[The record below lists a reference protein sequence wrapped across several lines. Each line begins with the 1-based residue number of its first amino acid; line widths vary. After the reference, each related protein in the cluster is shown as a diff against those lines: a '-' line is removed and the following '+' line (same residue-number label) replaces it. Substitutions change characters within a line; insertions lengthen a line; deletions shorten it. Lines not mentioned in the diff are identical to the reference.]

1 MNLAEM
7 DQQTRPTVPLI
18 DYPRSDERPDEM
30 VDANGRARPHWSELI
45 DALNALP
52 PDEFRRRWERGQRL
66 IADHGIVDPSSGD
79 EADRPLRLD
88 PMPLMIDPAEWAVI
102 ERGMEQRSRLLNA
115 LLNDVYGEGRTAA
128 EGLLPP
134 ALVHGH
140 PRFLRPCRGV
150 VPPGGMYLHLL
161 AGDLARAGDD
171 GSWLVVGD
179 RTEAPAGA
187 GCVVENRLIVSRILA
202 EFFGSRRVRRL
213 TPFFDGFRDS
223 LLSLSA
229 RRFETPKF
237 TLLTP
242 GPGADTYFEHA
253 YLSRLLGA
261 TLVESEDLTVR
272 DDQVFLKTL
281 DGLQRVD
288 VILRQTEG
296 GMCDP
301 LEFDSGSLLGV
312 AGLARAARAGNVAIA
327 NALGSGVVE
336 TPALAGYLPALSRRL
351 LGEELILQSPRTWW
365 CGDEA
370 ARREVLGRL
379 GRLVVRSTF
388 NQRAAAV
395 HGDRLSRRELATLA
409 ERIERRPHAFTAREP
424 AVPSTT
430 PVWVDGRLKPRPM
443 VLRVF
448 LGIRDG
454 RHAPM
459 PGALAR
465 TAEGGDPTTTTLR
478 DSAGGG
484 KDTWIP
490 SIETGEERETPDD
503 AGGPIRLTR
512 GGRDLPS
519 RVADNMFWLGRY
531 MERCEDIT
539 RVLRVVYAR
548 AEDGAAAGLSHASGP
563 LMGIVTQL
571 GVAANGRGPL
581 SPTEAAGALGRRH
594 FDPAQST
601 GLVADIDRLRR
612 VAGRVRDRLSVD
624 TWRNVRLLG
633 ELAREKLRPDR
644 AHDAGEA
651 QAALSDV
658 ILTLEAASGLVMEN
672 MTRGLGWRFLDI
684 GRRVERATQV
694 VELLSAAVDTRAGET
709 ATTLDLLLTI
719 LDSGMTYRSRY
730 FPAPRLVPVLDLLLC
745 DESNPRSVAYQLA
758 ALREH
763 VERLSAFRDTA
774 RIRPE
779 QRLMVYLESLVRTV
793 DVDALAASDDDGRR
807 HELDKLLGVVGGRLW
822 ELTEVLTREYF
833 THAVGRA
840 VMTSREIAL

>member
-1 MNLAEM
+1 M
-7 DQQTRPTVPLI
+7 TRRPITSAPRLL
-18 DYPRSDERPDEM
+18 DYPRHLDRPDEM
-30 VDANGRARPHWSELI
+30 VDRYGEPRPRWGELI
-45 DALNALP
+45 DALNALA

-66 IADHGIVDPSSGD
+66 IADHGIIDPSSND

-115 LLNDVYGEGRTAA
+115 LLNDIYGENRVTT

-150 VPPGGMYLHLL
+150 APPRGIYLHLL

-171 GSWLVVGD
+171 GSWIVVGD

-187 GCVVENRLIVSRILA
+187 GCVVENRLIVSRMLS
-202 EFFGSRRVRRL
+202 EFFGSHRVRRL
-213 TPFFDGFRDS
+213 TPFFDGFRES
-223 LLSLSA
+223 LLQLSQ
-229 RRFETPKF
+229 RRFETPRF
-237 TLLTP
+237 ALLTP

-301 LEFDSGSLLGV
+301 LDFDSRSLLGV

-336 TPALAGYLPALSRRL
+336 TPALAGYLPHLSRRL
-351 LGEELILQSPRTWW
+351 LGEDLILPSAFSWW
-365 CGDEA
+365 CGDDER
-370 ARREVLGRL
+370 RREVLGRL
-379 GRLVVRSTF
+379 DRLVVQSTF
-388 NQRAAAV
+388 DLRAPAV
-395 HGDRLSRRELATLA
+395 HCERLSRTELAELA
-409 ERIERRPHAFTAREP
+409 ARIEARPHAFTAREP
-424 AVPSTT
+424 TRLSTT
-430 PVWVDGRLKPRPM
+430 PVWVDGRLEPRAM

-448 LGIRDG
+448 LGMRDG
-454 RHAPM
+454 RYVPM

-465 TAEGGDPTTTTLR
+465 TSENGDPATTTLR

-490 SIETGEERETPDD
+490 SIDTTPEEETVDND
-503 AGGPIRLTR
+503 AGPIRLSR

-531 MERCEDIT
+531 MERCEDMT
-539 RVLRVVYAR
+539 RALRVVYAR
-548 AEDGAAAGLSHASGP
+548 AEDGAAAGVVAASAP
-563 LMGIVTQL
+563 LLGIVAQL
-571 GVAANGRGPL
+571 GVPTVGRRPMT
-581 SPTEAAGALGRRH
+581 PTEAATALGRKH
-594 FDPAQST
+594 FDPNHQA
-601 GLVADIDRLRR
+601 GLAANIDRLRR

-624 TWRNVRLLG
+624 TWRNVRRMG
-633 ELAREKLRPDR
+633 ALAREITPAI
-644 AHDAGEA
+644 AHDAGEV
-651 QAALSDV
+651 QSGLNDL

-684 GRRVERATQV
+684 GRRVERATHV
-694 VELLSAAVDTRAGET
+694 VELLSAAVDGRSGET

-758 ALREH
+758 ELRRH

-779 QRLMVYLESLVRTV
+779 QRLMVYLESLVRTA
-793 DVDALAASDDDGRR
+793 DIDALAASDDGIR
-807 HELDKLLGVVGGRLW
+807 HELDKLLSVVGGRLW

-840 VMTSREIAL
+840 VMTSREISL